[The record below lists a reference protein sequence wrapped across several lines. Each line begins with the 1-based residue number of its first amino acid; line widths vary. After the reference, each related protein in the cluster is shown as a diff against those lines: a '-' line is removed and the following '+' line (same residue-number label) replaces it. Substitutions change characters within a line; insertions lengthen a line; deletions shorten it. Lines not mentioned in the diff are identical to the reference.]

1 MVKVSY
7 LHLLNTL
14 LGLIIVYITI
24 SLPFGI
30 WMLRGFVAAVPV
42 ELEEAA
48 FLDGASWWRMFRWSK
63 KFEVRA
69 LYTKR
74 PLDKTEA
81 MPISGVPPPVIITR
95 HP

>member
-1 MVKVSY
+1 LKTWPVSVRIPWVF
-7 LHLLNTL
+7 LSIAL
-14 LGLIIVYITI
+14 
-24 SLPFGI
+24 
-30 WMLRGFVAAVPV
+30 AADCV
-42 ELEEAA
+42 
-48 FLDGASWWRMFRWSK
+48 RWSK

-81 MPISGVPPPVIITR
+81 MPISGVRSPVIITR